1 MTHDS
6 RPMTLDQ
13 RPATTDTRRNVTIDS
28 TKGIAGLK
36 GALRYVRAYRDH
48 VFVVKLGGDVL
59 ADREVLDQVAAQL
72 ALLYSLS
79 IRLVVV
85 HGGGPQASAMSRRL
99 GQEPQLIAGRRVTD
113 NGALEVAKMVYAG
126 LLNTDLLAALRE
138 HEIQAVG
145 LSGVDADLLTARRRP
160 PVRVVDDNGTAREV
174 DFGHVGDIELAD
186 PRVLTTLLDARFVP
200 VVASLAGDGDGNV
213 YNVNADTVAESLAV
227 ALKAQK
233 LIFLTGA
240 PGVLRDRDDPT
251 SLVTFADPD
260 ELAALMASG
269 ALSGGMRPKVEACIR
284 AATGGVERTHIID
297 GRTPDSLLLEVFTGA
312 GCGTMIVGR
321 KEKATYL
328 GVDLAT

>member
-1 MTHDS
+1 MS
-6 RPMTLDQ
+6 I
-13 RPATTDTRRNVTIDS
+13 DT

-59 ADREVLDQVAAQL
+59 ADAEALDRVAAQL
-72 ALLYSLS
+72 GLLSSLS
-79 IRLVVV
+79 IRVVVV
-85 HGGGPQASAMSRRL
+85 HGGGPQATALSRRL
-99 GQEPQLIAGRRVTD
+99 GQEPTIVAGRRVTD
-113 NGALEVAKMVYAG
+113 ESALEVAKMVYAG
-126 LLNTDLLAALRE
+126 SLNVNLLSALRE
-138 HEIQAVG
+138 HEMQAVG

-160 PVRVVDDNGTAREV
+160 PVKVVDDAGVTREV
-174 DFGHVGDIELAD
+174 DYGHVGDIDRVD
-186 PRVLTTLLDARFVP
+186 PRVLETLLGSRFVP
-200 VVASLAGDGDGNV
+200 VIASLAGDADGNV

-233 LIFLTGA
+233 LLFLTGA
-240 PGVLRDRDDPT
+240 PGVLRDRNDPS

-260 ELAALMASG
+260 DLEGLMAQG
-269 ALSGGMRPKVEACIR
+269 AIAGGMRPKVEACIR

-297 GRTPDSLLLEVFTGA
+297 GRAPDSLLLEVFTGA

-328 GVDLAT
+328 GVDLAN

>member
-1 MTHDS
+1 M
-6 RPMTLDQ
+6 
-13 RPATTDTRRNVTIDS
+13 TIDT

-59 ADREVLDQVAAQL
+59 AEPEVLDRVAAQL
-72 ALLYSLS
+72 SLLSSLS
-79 IRLVVV
+79 IRIVVV
-85 HGGGPQASAMSRRL
+85 HGGGPQATATSRRL
-99 GQEPQLIAGRRVTD
+99 GQEPRLIAGRRITD
-113 NGALEVAKMVYAG
+113 DGALEVAKMVYAG

-145 LSGVDADLLTARRRP
+145 LSGVDGDLLTAHRRP
-160 PVRVVDDNGTAREV
+160 PVEVVDDNGKSERV
-174 DFGHVGDIELAD
+174 DFGHVGDIDRVD
-186 PRVLTTLLDARFVP
+186 PRVLSTLLDARFVP
-200 VVASLAGDGDGNV
+200 VVASLAGDGDGQV

-240 PGVLRDRDDPT
+240 PGVLRDKDDPS

-260 ELAALMASG
+260 DLADLMASG

-284 AATGGVERTHIID
+284 AATGGVERTHIIE
-297 GRTPDSLLLEVFTGA
+297 GRVPDSLLLEVFTGS

-328 GVDLAT
+328 GVDLAP